1 MTNGATEKR
10 LWDAANNL
18 RDNSNLS
25 SAEYSSPVLGL
36 IFLRHADVLFTKK
49 KEVLE
54 KNQQGSRRK
63 IGKVDYQSEGVMY
76 LPEEARFS
84 YLLNL
89 SEGKNIGEAIDNAM
103 NIIEDDNSD
112 LKGTLPK
119 EYAELPNDLLSTLLK
134 TFSEVLNDVEG
145 DIFGKVYEYFLGK
158 FALSEG
164 RGGGEFFTPT
174 SLVKLIVQVIEPFH
188 GKIMDPACG
197 SGGMFV
203 QSANFVKE
211 HKKNPSSE
219 ISVYGQE
226 KTGGTVKLCKMNL
239 AVHGL
244 SGDVKEGNTYYEDI
258 HNCVDKFDFV
268 MANPPFNSSKVDFEK
283 VKGDP
288 RWPIGIPSAQNA
300 NYLWI
305 QLFNAALNDGGRA
318 GFVMANSASD
328 ARGNEKEFRKKLI
341 ESNQIDVMIAISP
354 NFFYTVTL
362 PCTLWFMD
370 KNKPN
375 TDRKGKVLF
384 IDARQ
389 IFDTIDR
396 SHREFNP
403 RQIEFIAN
411 IVRLYR
417 GEILENIHDSASLI
431 DENFPKKEYCNV
443 KGLCKVATTFDISEL
458 NWSLNPARYIGTK
471 HKDKEDYDFIT
482 KLEEY
487 NEGLQ
492 ELNAESEELE
502 LQISESINKLLE
514 NGNSE

>member
-1 MTNGATEKR
+1 MTNGVIEKR
-10 LWDAANNL
+10 LWGVANNL

-25 SAEYSSPVLGL
+25 SAEYSPPVLGL
-36 IFLRHADVLFTKK
+36 IFLRHADFLFTKK
-49 KEVLE
+49 KEELE

-89 SEGKNIGEAIDNAM
+89 PEGKNIGEAIDNAM
-103 NIIEDDNSD
+103 DIIEDDNSE

-119 EYAELPNDLLSTLLK
+119 GYAELPNDLLSTLLK
-134 TFSEVLNDVEG
+134 TFSEALKDVEG
-145 DIFGKVYEYFLGK
+145 DVFGKVYEYFLGK
-158 FALSEG
+158 FALAEG

-188 GKIMDPACG
+188 GKILDPACG

-219 ISVYGQE
+219 ISIYGQE

-258 HNCVDKFDFV
+258 HDCVGKFDFV

-288 RWPIGIPSAQNA
+288 RWSLGLPSTGIA

-305 QLFNAALNDGGRA
+305 QLFNMALNESGRA

-328 ARGNEKEFRKKLI
+328 EGGTSKELRRKLI
-341 ESNQIDVMIAISP
+341 ESDQVDIIIAIGSK
-354 NFFYTVTL
+354 FFYTVPL
-362 PCTLWFMD
+362 SSTLWFMD
-370 KNKPN
+370 KTKE
-375 TDRKGKVLF
+375 TSGRKGNILF
-384 IDARQ
+384 IDARH
-389 IFDTIDR
+389 IFKQIDR
-396 SHREFNP
+396 AHREFTP
-403 RQIEFIAN
+403 EQIEFIAN
-411 IVRLYR
+411 IARFYKN
-417 GEILENIHDSASLI
+417 ESLEYLHGSDNLI
-431 DENFPKKEYCNV
+431 KENFPEEKYRDII
-443 KGLCKVATTFDISEL
+443 GLCKIVDYKEIEKQ
-458 NWSLNPARYIGTK
+458 NWSLNPGRYVGVKRQDT
-471 HKDKEDYDFIT
+471 DDFDFQER
-482 KLEEY
+482 LNQF
-487 NEGLQ
+487 NETLQ
-492 ELNAESEELE
+492 ELNVEANELE
-502 LQISESINKLLE
+502 EEISDNINKIL
-514 NGNSE
+514 GTD

>member
-1 MTNGATEKR
+1 MTNGVIEKR
-10 LWDAANNL
+10 LWDVANNL

-25 SAEYSSPVLGL
+25 SAEYSPPVLGL
-36 IFLRHADVLFTKK
+36 IFLRHADFLFTKK
-49 KEVLE
+49 KEELE
-54 KNQQGSRRK
+54 KGQQGSRRK

-89 SEGKNIGEAIDNAM
+89 PEGKNIGEAIDNAM
-103 NIIEDDNSD
+103 DIIEDDNPD

-119 EYAELPNDLLSTLLK
+119 GYAELPNDLLSTLLK
-134 TFSEVLNDVEG
+134 TFSETLKNAEG
-145 DIFGKVYEYFLGK
+145 DVFGKVYEYFLGK
-158 FALSEG
+158 FALAEG

-188 GKIMDPACG
+188 GKILDPACG

-203 QSANFVKE
+203 QSANFVAE

-219 ISVYGQE
+219 ISIYGQE

-258 HNCVDKFDFV
+258 HDCVGKFDFV

-288 RWPIGIPSAQNA
+288 RWSLGLPSSKNA

-305 QLFNAALNDGGRA
+305 QLFNEALNDKGRS

-328 ARGNEKEFRKKLI
+328 AKGNEFEIRKKLI
-341 ESNQIDVMIAISP
+341 ESHQIDIMIAIGP
-354 NFFYTVTL
+354 KFFYTVPL
-362 PCTLWFMD
+362 GCMLWFMD

-384 IDARQ
+384 IDAREIYRKIGKAHRDFTGEQ
-389 IFDTIDR
+389 ITK
-396 SHREFNP
+396 
-403 RQIEFIAN
+403 
-411 IVRLYR
+411 IVDIVKSYR
-417 GEILENIHDSASLI
+417 NEKDAKDYKDVL
-431 DENFPKKEYCNV
+431 
-443 KGLCKVATTFDISEL
+443 GLCKVATYKEIAEEDY
-458 NWSLNPARYIGTK
+458 SLNPARYVGFEEKINPDFDFVSTMK
-471 HKDKEDYDFIT
+471 KLNDELKEIS
-482 KLEEY
+482 KEEKEV
-487 NEGLQ
+487 NQSLI
-492 ELNAESEELE
+492 NALD
-502 LQISESINKLLE
+502 QIE
-514 NGNSE
+514 

>member
-1 MTNGATEKR
+1 MINGVIEKR
-10 LWDAANNL
+10 LWDVANNL

-36 IFLRHADVLFTKK
+36 IFLRHADFLFANK
-49 KEVLE
+49 KEKLE
-54 KNQQGSRRK
+54 KNQQGFRRK

-89 SEGKNIGEAIDNAM
+89 PEGKNIGQAIDEAM
-103 NIIEDDNSD
+103 DIIEDDNPE

-119 EYAELPNDLLSTLLK
+119 GYAELPNDLLSTLLK
-134 TFSEVLNDVEG
+134 TFSEALKDVEG
-145 DIFGKVYEYFLGK
+145 DVFGKVYEYFLGK

-188 GKIMDPACG
+188 GKIFDPACG

-244 SGDVKEGNTYYEDI
+244 SGDIKEGNTYTEDI
-258 HNCVDKFDFV
+258 HDCVGKFDFV
-268 MANPPFNSSKVDFEK
+268 MANPPFNSSKVDFQK

-288 RWPIGIPSAQNA
+288 RWPIGIPSSKNA

-305 QLFNAALNDGGRA
+305 QNFYSALNDTGRA
-318 GFVMANSASD
+318 GFVMANSAAD
-328 ARGNEKEFRKKLI
+328 AKGTELSIREKLI
-341 ESNQIDVMIAISP
+341 KDNIVDVMISISS

-362 PCTLWFMD
+362 PCTLWFFD
-370 KNKPN
+370 KNKKN
-375 TDRKGKVLF
+375 TKRKDKILF
-384 IDARQ
+384 IDATE
-389 IFDTIDR
+389 IYKKIDR
-396 SHREFNP
+396 AHREFTP
-403 RQIEFIAN
+403 DQIMEIMD
-411 IVRLYR
+411 VVKSYR
-417 GEILENIHDSASLI
+417 EEEGSKPYKD
-431 DENFPKKEYCNV
+431 V
-443 KGLCKVATTFDISEL
+443 KGFCKVATFSEVEEMW
-458 NWSLNPARYIGTK
+458 WSLNPKKFVGFKPIVI
-471 HKDKEDYDFIT
+471 DEYDFKE
-482 KLEEY
+482 KLTDY
-487 NEGLQ
+487 NSKRMKIMDETQKIGN
-492 ELNAESEELE
+492 E
-502 LQISESINKLLE
+502 INTIVKKMIGE
-514 NGNSE
+514 KFDE

>member
-25 SAEYSSPVLGL
+25 SAEYSPPVLGL

-49 KEVLE
+49 KEELE
-54 KNQQGSRRK
+54 KGQQGSRRK

-89 SEGKNIGEAIDNAM
+89 PEGKNIGEAIDNAM
-103 NIIEDDNSD
+103 DIIEDDNSE

-119 EYAELPNDLLSTLLK
+119 GYAELPNDLLSTLLK
-134 TFSEVLNDVEG
+134 TFSEALKGVEG

-158 FALSEG
+158 FALAEG

-226 KTGGTVKLCKMNL
+226 KTSGTVKLCKMNL

-258 HNCVDKFDFV
+258 HDCVGKFDFV

-288 RWPIGIPSAQNA
+288 RWPLGIPSVKKA

-305 QLFNAALNDGGRA
+305 QLFNSALNDKGRS

-328 ARGNEKEFRKKLI
+328 EGGNSLEIRKKLI
-341 ESNQIDVMIAISP
+341 KDNQIDVMVSIGT

-362 PCTLWFMD
+362 ACTLWFMD
-370 KNKPN
+370 KGKKE
-375 TDRKGKVLF
+375 TERKNKVLF

-389 IFDTIDR
+389 IFTQVDR
-396 SHREFNP
+396 AHREFTP
-403 RQIEFIAN
+403 SQIEFIAN
-411 IVRLYR
+411 IVRMYR
-417 GEILENIHDSASLI
+417 NEKIENEHDSETLLKKY
-431 DENFPKKEYCNV
+431 FPDLNYQDN
-443 KGLCKVATTFDISEL
+443 KGLCKVTTIDEIESRK
-458 NWSLNPARYIGTK
+458 WSLTAGRYVGETEK
-471 HKDKEDYDFIT
+471 KKEDYDFVER
-482 KLEEY
+482 LEEL
-487 NEGLQ
+487 NEELE
-492 ELNAESEELE
+492 ELNAESRELE
-502 LQISESINKLLE
+502 EQISVNINKII
-514 NGNSE
+514 GND

>member
-25 SAEYSSPVLGL
+25 SAEYSPPVLGL

-49 KEVLE
+49 KDELE

-89 SEGKNIGEAIDNAM
+89 PEGKNIGEAIDNAM
-103 NIIEDDNSD
+103 DIIEDDNSE

-119 EYAELPNDLLSTLLK
+119 GYAELPNDLLSTLLK
-134 TFSEVLNDVEG
+134 TFSEALKDVEG
-145 DIFGKVYEYFLGK
+145 DVFGKVYEYFLGK
-158 FALSEG
+158 FALAEG

-174 SLVKLIVQVIEPFH
+174 SLVKLIVQIIEPFH

-219 ISVYGQE
+219 ISIYGQE

-258 HNCVDKFDFV
+258 HDCVSKFDFV

-288 RWPIGIPSAQNA
+288 RWPHGLPSSKNA

-305 QLFNAALNDGGRA
+305 QLFNLALTDTGRS
-318 GFVMANSASD
+318 GFVMANSACD
-328 ARGNEKEFRKKLI
+328 ARGNELEIRKKLI
-341 ESNQIDVMIAISP
+341 LSNQIDMMISIGT

-370 KNKPN
+370 KSKSS
-375 TDRKGKVLF
+375 TDRKDKILF
-384 IDARQ
+384 IDARH
-389 IFDTIDR
+389 IFTQIDR
-396 SHREFNP
+396 AHREFTP
-403 RQIEFIAN
+403 AQIEFIAN
-411 IVRLYR
+411 IARLYR
-417 GEILENIHDSASLI
+417 GENTENNYDSEELLKKH
-431 DENFPKKEYCNV
+431 FPDREYKNI
-443 KGLCKVATTFDISEL
+443 KGLCKISDIKEIEKNNWTL
-458 NWSLNPARYIGTK
+458 NSGRYVGV
-471 HKDKEDYDFIT
+471 KDRVEEDYDFLER
-482 KLEEY
+482 LEEY
-487 NEGLQ
+487 NEELQ
-492 ELNAESEELE
+492 ELNAEAHEIED
-502 LQISESINKLLE
+502 QINTNVNKLL
-514 NGNSE
+514 GNE